1 MFTLI
6 TFLLSNKI
14 ILNKW
19 LKAFE
24 TKLLATI
31 FTHTPCSMNLWTHN
45 GLINKCNGFQIEMY
59 VKHCWIVH
67 LNLFFQVWMT
77 DVVPTTALSEIKL
90 RLLCHDDIERIKV
103 LCGEWFPIE
112 WVLEPSDHLY
122 VSSITLTHSVICL
135 FVCVL
140 GIQTHGTMTS
150 HQIRSSSLWLPPTE
164 VELWGWLW
172 QK

>member
-1 MFTLI
+1 
-6 TFLLSNKI
+6 
-14 ILNKW
+14 
-19 LKAFE
+19 
-24 TKLLATI
+24 
-31 FTHTPCSMNLWTHN
+31 MNLLTHN
-45 GLINKCNGFQIEMY
+45 GLINKSKGFQTEIY
-59 VKHCWIVH
+59 VVKHCWIVY

-112 WVLEPSDHLY
+112 WVLEPNDPFVRLKYNTNTLLY
-122 VSSITLTHSVICL
+122 
-135 FVCVL
+135 VCVL

-150 HQIRSSSLWLPPTE
+150 HQIRSSSLWLPPVE